1 VAEYGKIQVF
11 DPAAGGYKDTGF
23 TVDREGKTGVFQG

>member
-1 VAEYGKIQVF
+1 VF

-23 TVDREGKTGVFQG
+23 TVDLEGKTGVFQG